1 MTEAVFISDGVVM
14 LRSNETLLSLVVV
27 CCFSASA
34 FAQSQETVSGSAE
47 LQDGEEIEEIIVR
60 TTRSGRRVQD
70 EPIRVDVLNQEEI
83 EEKVMMRPGNIVMM
97 LAETGGLRVQT
108 TSPALGAANIRV
120 QGLSGR
126 YTQLLTDG
134 LPLYGGQAIS
144 LL

>member
-1 MTEAVFISDGVVM
+1 MVM
-14 LRSNETLLSLVVV
+14 LRSKEALLSLALACSFVSSVI
-27 CCFSASA
+27 
-34 FAQSQETVSGSAE
+34 AQTRPPEPDRVEIEGA
-47 LQDGEEIEEIIVR
+47 EEIEEIVVR

-134 LPLYGGQAIS
+134 LPLSDAQAR
-144 LL
+144 